1 MMVFWSQRIVALIT
15 SFTAIISAVKCL
27 SPENDWK
34 ESNREKRNGATD
46 KSIDIKDQIFQRVEV
61 LECTV
66 TMAVIKSSSNL
77 KYNN

>member
-1 MMVFWSQRIVALIT
+1 MMVFRSHKIVALIT
-15 SFTAIISAVKCL
+15 SFTAIIFVVKCL
-27 SPENDWK
+27 SAENDLK

-66 TMAVIKSSSNL
+66 TMAVIQSSSNL
-77 KYNN
+77 K

>member
-1 MMVFWSQRIVALIT
+1 MIVFRSQRIVALIT
-15 SFTAIISAVKCL
+15 SFTTIISVVKCL
-27 SPENDWK
+27 SEDDECK

-77 KYNN
+77 K